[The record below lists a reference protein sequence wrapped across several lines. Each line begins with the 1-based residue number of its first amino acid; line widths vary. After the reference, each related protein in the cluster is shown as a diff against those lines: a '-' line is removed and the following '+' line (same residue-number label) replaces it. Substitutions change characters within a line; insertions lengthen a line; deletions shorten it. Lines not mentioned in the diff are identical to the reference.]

1 MPIGQANA
9 NLAEL
14 AAGLNGFLLGGA
26 ADGRLVFSFDNLGL
40 AGLIINA
47 FSKLKLLISNQKE
60 HFHSPL
66 RNILYLCVLSE

>member
-1 MPIGQANA
+1 MLGDAANGQ
-9 NLAEL
+9 LA
-14 AAGLNGFLLGGA
+14 
-26 ADGRLVFSFDNLGL
+26 FSLDSLGL

-66 RNILYLCVLSE
+66 RNILYFCVLSE